1 MIVIKR
7 CKCDAKSY
15 RCGEYTHPM
24 VVLNLPDIYSR
35 NLYRKG
41 YTTKRKKQV
50 AVDECLADEI
60 LNLWKFG
67 VITTSCCC
75 GHNIRKLQ
83 PYIAVTSHSVDA
95 MLKLGYRQIFNPL
108 QPQSTQFFHP
118 KSVKYTLY
126 DNLRDKIWRIK
137 HKFTSLTHKFIRFV
151 CG

>member
-1 MIVIKR
+1 MKR

-15 RCGEYTHPM
+15 RSGEYTHPM
-24 VVLNLPDIYSR
+24 VVLDVPDIYSR
-35 NLYRKG
+35 TLYRKG
-41 YTTKRKKQV
+41 YTTQRKKQV

-67 VITTSCCC
+67 VITLSCCC

-83 PYIAVTSHSVDA
+83 PYIAVDTDSVDA

-137 HKFTSLTHKFIRFV
+137 HKFTSFFQRYIRGVF
-151 CG
+151 GL

>member
-1 MIVIKR
+1 MRR

-15 RCGEYTHPM
+15 RCGKYTHPM
-24 VVLNLPDIYSR
+24 VVLNLPDICSR
-35 NLYRKG
+35 TLYREG
-41 YTTKRKKQV
+41 YTTQRKKQV

-60 LNLWKFG
+60 QVLWHQG
-67 VITTSCCC
+67 IITLSCCC

-83 PYIAVTSHSVDA
+83 PYIAVTFHSVDT
-95 MLKLGYRQIFNPL
+95 MLKLGYRQILNPL

-118 KSVKYTLY
+118 KSVTYTLY